1 MSAIP
6 SFTNSNTTNTAA
18 GNAFSALNS
27 EQFVKIIFTEL
38 QQQDPL
44 QPSDSKDL
52 LAQLSSLRSIQ
63 SDMELGSRMNSLVA
77 QNQLSSAS
85 NLIGKYISGID
96 DQFRR
101 VEGQV
106 GSISRTAEGTVLNL
120 RNGARV
126 NMNDLDQVLE
136 TPPGNNGSGNP
147 PANS

>member
-1 MSAIP
+1 MSAIS
-6 SFTNSNTTNTAA
+6 SFTTSDTTNTAA

-63 SDMELGSRMNSLVA
+63 SDMELSNRMSSLVT
-77 QNQLSSAS
+77 QNQLSAAS

-106 GSISRTAEGTVLNL
+106 ASISRTNEGTVLNL

-126 NMNDLDQVLE
+126 NMNDLDEVIELPE
-136 TPPGNNGSGNP
+136 GGGGEDP
-147 PANS
+147 PATS

>member
-6 SFTNSNTTNTAA
+6 SFTNSNTSNTAA

-63 SDMELGSRMNSLVA
+63 SDMEMSSRLNSLVT
-77 QNQLSSAS
+77 QNQLSAAS

-101 VEGQV
+101 VEGEV
-106 GSISRTAEGTVLNL
+106 TSISRTNEGTVLNL

-126 NMNDLDQVLE
+126 NMNDLDEVIE
-136 TPPGNNGSGNP
+136 MPEGSGGSNNP
-147 PANS
+147 PATS

>member
-1 MSAIP
+1 MSAIDGL
-6 SFTNSNTTNTAA
+6 TNSNTTNTAA

-63 SDMELGSRMNSLVA
+63 SDMELGTRMNSLVT
-77 QNQLSSAS
+77 QNQLSAAS

-106 GSISRTAEGTVLNL
+106 ASISRTNEGTVLNL

-136 TPPGNNGSGNP
+136 PPAGNGNTNP

>member
-1 MSAIP
+1 MAAIDGL
-6 SFTNSNTTNTAA
+6 TNSSTTNTAA

-63 SDMELGSRMNSLVA
+63 SDMELSNRLNSLVT
-77 QNQLSSAS
+77 QNQLSAAS

-101 VEGQV
+101 VEGTV
-106 GSISRTAEGTVLNL
+106 ASISRTNEGTVLNL

-136 TPPGNNGSGNP
+136 TPDGGDGNPNP
-147 PANS
+147 PATS